1 MLLLGGNL
9 TNQTIDWW
17 HGALD
22 STGEHDGDLLSRIG
36 ELNLNFGL
44 TDDWNLQV
52 NVTGGNRTMNFPGVP
67 NIHHRSEGRTGLA
80 TTKVM
85 LRYLVSNRD
94 FGPGDRFF
102 LGFGLS
108 IPSEQT
114 LKEDPFSLGKQGLD
128 HTHFA
133 MSEGVY
139 RSVSEIQFFRRTESP
154 FVLGIV
160 GRLEVPLG
168 PSDYGYL
175 PGTELAVAGM
185 SYWQGKNLF
194 GGMPYFLITGQFR
207 MEDHWDGVVSPNS
220 GATIIQ
226 AGGGLVW
233 SVGESLITFNVQA
246 PVVFET
252 NMVGEAAPVDSRT
265 DVWITSLSLRK
276 MFDLS
281 GLFDD
286 DEEEEEEV
294 HEHDDEEHHEM

>member
-1 MLLLGGNL
+1 MLLLGGNI
-9 TNQTIDWW
+9 TIQSIDWW

-194 GGMPYFLITGQFR
+194 GGMPYFLTTAQFR
-207 MEDHWDGVVSPNS
+207 MEDYWDGVVSPNS

-226 AGGGLVW
+226 VGGGLVW

-281 GLFDD
+281 PLFH
-286 DEEEEEEV
+286 EKEEEV
-294 HEHDDEEHHEM
+294 HEHDDEEHHET